1 MGAGAG
7 RGAGSHASLL
17 PVLVL
22 SPEEPTGGGKV
33 KNEGEMGE
41 DSACTQEMSK
51 KLENLLRN

>member
-1 MGAGAG
+1 MGAG